1 MLLFANGIH
10 RVADMPHDVEA
21 VEDDLRSR
29 IGHLR
34 PRRLDVG
41 LPHVHSDIL
50 RLDEGFGFESRQGGS
65 HLIFFH
71 PVHRHLRATIARH
84 RSLAVGYVQTAIS
97 LIEALKALESKQE
110 KP

>member
-1 MLLFANGIH
+1 MSSAESLLQRMKQSKYGWKY
-10 RVADMPHDVEA
+10 
-21 VEDDLRSR
+21 
-29 IGHLR
+29 
-34 PRRLDVG
+34 
-41 LPHVHSDIL
+41 SDIL
-50 RLDEGFGFESRQGGS
+50 RVYEGFGFESRQGGS